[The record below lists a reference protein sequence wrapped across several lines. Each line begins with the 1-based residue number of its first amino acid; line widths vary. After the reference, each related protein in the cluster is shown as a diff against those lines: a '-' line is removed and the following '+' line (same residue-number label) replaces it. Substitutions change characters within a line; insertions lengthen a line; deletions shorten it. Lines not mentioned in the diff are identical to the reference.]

1 MIAKIIISIKV
12 IRIDVFLSNFSFM
25 IYLILPCYQSVISTI
40 SISVCHGSSKLY
52 NPNSQAPFSYDFVE
66 TLLAMSFTFQYFSFS
81 LFGKVFLLYINSFL
95 YVFHHFYSFF
105 HNGELVLLNDYT
117 QFVKLK
123 FLKGYFTWM
132 VRQPWILLILHF
144 FIKHPIFN

>member
-1 MIAKIIISIKV
+1 MAQTPVKDVAFSH
-12 IRIDVFLSNFSFM
+12 IDLLKTV
-25 IYLILPCYQSVISTI
+25 V
-40 SISVCHGSSKLY
+40 
-52 NPNSQAPFSYDFVE
+52 DFK
-66 TLLAMSFTFQYFSFS
+66 MKFS

-132 VRQPWILLILHF
+132 VR
-144 FIKHPIFN
+144 